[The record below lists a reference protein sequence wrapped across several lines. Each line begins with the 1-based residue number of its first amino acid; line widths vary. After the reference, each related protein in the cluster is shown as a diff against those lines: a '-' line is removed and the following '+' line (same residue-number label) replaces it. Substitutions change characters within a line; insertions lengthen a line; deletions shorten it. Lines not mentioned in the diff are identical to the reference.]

1 MSEQQK
7 KGRLGE
13 VIRFVVTGGV
23 CFLIEQAVLSLLKEI
38 FGLDVN
44 IGTPIAFLVS
54 VVANYLLCVKW
65 VFPGAD
71 GSGGQTKGGLC
82 AHKRHRFLP
91 ELGHH
96 GAPDRAFRAGR
107 HSADPLRHPA
117 ESLPSEQGNCDP
129 AGDGLELLHKAAD
142 IEEEVTQGALP
153 LDPTKGSSTLWTPF
167 RAIQL
172 VTTAHYARVLI
183 RHPFPHASSFPL

>member
-71 GSGGQTKGGLC
+71 GSGGKTKAGFVLTSGIGF
-82 AHKRHRFLP
+82 FLNWGIMA
-91 ELGHH
+91 LLTALFG
-96 GAPDRAFRAGR
+96 
-107 HSADPLRHPA
+107 
-117 ESLPSEQGNCDP
+117 Q
-129 AGDGLELLHKAAD
+129 DGILL
-142 IEEEVTQGALP
+142 
-153 LDPTKGSSTLWTPF
+153 TLF
-167 RAIQL
+167 GIQL
-172 VTTAHYARVLI
+172 KVYHLNTAIATLLVMVWNYFTKRLI
-183 RHPFPHASSFPL
+183 LKKK

>member
-71 GSGGQTKGGLC
+71 GSGGKTKAGFVLTSG
-82 AHKRHRFLP
+82 
-91 ELGHH
+91 
-96 GAPDRAFRAGR
+96 DRK
-107 HSADPLRHPA
+107 S
-117 ESLPSEQGNCDP
+117 
-129 AGDGLELLHKAAD
+129 
-142 IEEEVTQGALP
+142 V
-153 LDPTKGSSTLWTPF
+153 
-167 RAIQL
+167 
-172 VTTAHYARVLI
+172 V
-183 RHPFPHASSFPL
+183 